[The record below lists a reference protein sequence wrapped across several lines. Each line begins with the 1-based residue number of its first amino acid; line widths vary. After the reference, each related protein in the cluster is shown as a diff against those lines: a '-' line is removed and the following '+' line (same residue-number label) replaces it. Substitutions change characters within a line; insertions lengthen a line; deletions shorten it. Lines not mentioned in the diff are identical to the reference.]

1 MVCVVLFLIELG
13 INKFC
18 GLGGER
24 FLWCDM
30 RVIRCWR
37 ECGSLLNLGLRVSE
51 FFWWVLRVWG
61 GRCYVGDV
69 LMCWE
74 MIGLWGGG

>member
-1 MVCVVLFLIELG
+1 MLGDDWFVRWCQFVCVVCVVLFLIELG

-37 ECGSLLNLGLRVSE
+37 ECGSLFNLGLRVSE
-51 FFWWVLRVWG
+51 VFWCVL
-61 GRCYVGDV
+61 
-69 LMCWE
+69 
-74 MIGLWGGG
+74 

>member
-1 MVCVVLFLIELG
+1 MLGDDWFVRWCQFVCVVCVVLFLIELG

-30 RVIRCWR
+30 RVMMYR
-37 ECGSLLNLGLRVSE
+37 LR
-51 FFWWVLRVWG
+51 L
-61 GRCYVGDV
+61 D
-69 LMCWE
+69 
-74 MIGLWGGG
+74 IGAKL